1 MADQGEPRLLR
12 RIVFGY
18 TVECFP
24 GMLILGYNQLKRMLA
39 RGEFDV
45 KINLAPLNDLPSDT
59 DILFVPPELR
69 EPAEHVTCVQV
80 QVLEDY
86 LNHPA
91 YTALMQQL
99 NDGVGWRACKI
110 AEPPAPEQNSQSVR
124 YRGYERIE

>member
-1 MADQGEPRLLR
+1 MEQTEPRHLR

-39 RGEFDV
+39 RAEFDV
-45 KINLAPLNDLPSDT
+45 KVNLAPLNDLPADM
-59 DILFVPPELR
+59 DILFVPPELLESAR
-69 EPAEHVTCVQV
+69 CAASNARVDA
-80 QVLEDY
+80 LEDY

-91 YTALMQQL
+91 YTALIQQISE
-99 NDGVGWRACKI
+99 GVAWTASRVTGKAKI
-110 AEPPAPEQNSQSVR
+110 NENGLIVR

>member
-1 MADQGEPRLLR
+1 MEQTEPRHLR

-39 RGEFDV
+39 RAEFDV
-45 KINLAPLNDLPSDT
+45 KVNLAPLNDLPADT
-59 DILFVPPELR
+59 DILFVPPELLESAR
-69 EPAEHVTCVQV
+69 CAASNARVDA
-80 QVLEDY
+80 LEDY

-91 YTALMQQL
+91 YTALIQQISE
-99 NDGVGWRACKI
+99 GVEWRACKI
-110 AEPPAPEQNSQSVR
+110 TEQPASDQNTQIVR